1 MGFTTGITGIAVNGF
16 TGLMGWMGLGWEK
29 KEMTTWTGNEDFV
42 SSWLSDGS
50 WLG

>member
-29 KEMTTWTGNEDFV
+29 KGNDNM
-42 SSWLSDGS
+42 DGK
-50 WLG
+50 